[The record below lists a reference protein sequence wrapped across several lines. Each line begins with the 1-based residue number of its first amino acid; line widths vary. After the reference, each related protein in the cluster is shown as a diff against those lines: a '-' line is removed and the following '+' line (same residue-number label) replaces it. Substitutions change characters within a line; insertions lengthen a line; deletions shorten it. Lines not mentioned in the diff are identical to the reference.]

1 LMETLQAG
9 LLEPTD
15 ILNSL
20 LPIWFEIIVLF
31 FVCWFFFVVVVLRI
45 VRRWR
50 KFPTPAFF
58 GALLSAPHRKHIQP
72 PSMIID
78 GLELKPGMKVVEL
91 GCGPGTYTLDVAKA
105 VLPDGVVYA
114 VDIQEGMLNQLRKK
128 MERQGIANI
137 IPVLADAKGA
147 IPLEDSIADAAYAVA
162 VIGEISDPVSALKQV
177 YRLLKADGL
186 FAQSEL
192 AIDPDFPLRRTAK
205 RWAQEAGLTFRKALG
220 GVLRYVLVF
229 EKEKA

>member
-1 LMETLQAG
+1 MMILQTV
-9 LLEPTD
+9 LHEPLD
-15 ILNSL
+15 ILHPL

-31 FVCWFFFVVVVLRI
+31 FVCWLFFVVVVLRI
-45 VRRWR
+45 VRHWW

-58 GALLSAPHRKHIQP
+58 GALLNAPHRKHIQP
-72 PSMIID
+72 PSIIID

-128 MERQGIANI
+128 MERQAIANI
-137 IPVLADAKGA
+137 VPVLADAKGD
-147 IPLEDSIADAAYAVA
+147 IPLEEGFADAAYAVA
-162 VIGEISDPVSALKQV
+162 VIGEIPDPVRALKQV
-177 YRLLKADGL
+177 RRLLRPGGL

-192 AIDPDFPLRRTAK
+192 AIDPDFPLRRTTK
-205 RWAQEAGLTFRKALG
+205 RWAQEAGLTFKKSLG

-229 EKEKA
+229 EKEIA

>member
-1 LMETLQAG
+1 M
-9 LLEPTD
+9 D
-15 ILNSL
+15 ILHPL
-20 LPIWFEIIVLF
+20 LPLWFEIIVLF
-31 FVCWFFFVVVVLRI
+31 FLCWFLFVVVVLRI
-45 VRRWR
+45 VRHWW

-58 GALLSAPHRKHIQP
+58 GALLNAPHRKHIQP

-78 GLELKPGMKVVEL
+78 GLGLKPGMKVVEL

-137 IPVLADAKGA
+137 LPVLADAKGD

-177 YRLLKADGL
+177 RRLLKPGGQ

-192 AIDPDFPLRRTAK
+192 AIDPDFPLRRTTK
-205 RWAQEAGLTFRKALG
+205 RWAQEAGLTFRNGLG
-220 GVLRYVLVF
+220 GTLRYVLVF
-229 EKEKA
+229 EKEMV

>member
-1 LMETLQAG
+1 MVILQTG
-9 LLEPTD
+9 LAEPMD
-15 ILNSL
+15 ILHPL
-20 LPIWFEIIVLF
+20 LPLWFEIIVLF
-31 FVCWFFFVVVVLRI
+31 FLCWFLFVVVVLRI
-45 VRRWR
+45 VRRWW

-58 GALLSAPHRKHIQP
+58 GALLNAPHRKHIQP

-78 GLELKPGMKVVEL
+78 GLGLKPGMKVVEL
-91 GCGPGTYTLDVAKA
+91 GCGPGTYTLDVARA

-128 MERQGIANI
+128 MERQGIANVV
-137 IPVLADAKGA
+137 PVLADAKGD
-147 IPLEDSIADAAYAVA
+147 IPLEDGIADAAYAVA
-162 VIGEISDPVSALKQV
+162 VIGEISDPVTALRQV
-177 YRLLKADGL
+177 RRLLKAGGL

-192 AIDPDFPLRRTAK
+192 AIDPDFPLRRTTK

-229 EKEKA
+229 EKERA